1 MKGWVPSLSQQTQ
14 WTPQYDASFLLD
26 LFTLWVW
33 DFCLCICIYTIY
45 TPGACGGQE
54 EGVGYPRTRIMES
67 CEVLEYFDQT
77 WLLYKNM
84 CSDLL
89 SHLSSHMKPD
99 IFNDLLHLSL
109 YATKV

>member
-1 MKGWVPSLSQQTQ
+1 MGMR
-14 WTPQYDASFLLD
+14 LLPVYMY
-26 LFTLWVW
+26 LHHLYTWCLWRS
-33 DFCLCICIYTIY
+33 
-45 TPGACGGQE
+45 E